1 MTFAQHIVD
10 DMELVR
16 LSMTFLWLKANSPP
30 QADPYHLHHQTLD
43 IWSQTAAWEKASQ
56 TAMSVFKNPGR
67 PNTSQYGN

>member
-1 MTFAQHIVD
+1 
-10 DMELVR
+10 
-16 LSMTFLWLKANSPP
+16 MTFLWLKANSPP